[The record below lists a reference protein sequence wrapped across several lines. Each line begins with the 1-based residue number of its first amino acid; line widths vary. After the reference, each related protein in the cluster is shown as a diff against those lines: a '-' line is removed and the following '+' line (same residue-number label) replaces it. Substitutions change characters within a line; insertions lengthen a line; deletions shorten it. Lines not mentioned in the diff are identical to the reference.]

1 MLSKVRVDDSADS
14 PSRTG
19 SKEIPCASQRSQ
31 NLVLSSRIQHL
42 VSRIDM
48 PPPLTYANYLDL
60 EKLLTLQKP
69 RSSPAEHDET
79 LFIIIHQT
87 YELWFKQLLHEFEKI
102 KRDFSAG
109 DLFGASHSFKRVRT
123 IMKVL
128 VAQVDILETMTPS
141 SFSSFRDRLETA
153 SGFQSVQFREIEF
166 VLGYK
171 RASTLAYVKPDFPGY
186 DRLQQL
192 LNGRTVIDHFYDF
205 LATRGAKIP
214 EELKKRD
221 LTQPN
226 GPNEQVQEEILRL
239 YKNAPECSILF
250 ELMTDFDEGL
260 QEWRYRHIKLVERT
274 IGAKKGTGGS
284 PGVPFLK
291 ESLFRPVFHDL
302 WAIRH
307 QM

>member
-1 MLSKVRVDDSADS
+1 NNATPLRVRLLISRKRIACCHPALNILSRF
-14 PSRTG
+14 P
-19 SKEIPCASQRSQ
+19 
-31 NLVLSSRIQHL
+31 
-42 VSRIDM
+42 M
-48 PPPLTYANYLDL
+48 PLTYASYLDL
-60 EKLLTLQKP
+60 EKLLALQKP
-69 RSSPAEHDET
+69 RSSPPEHDEM

-87 YELWFKQLLHEFEKI
+87 YELWFKELLHQFEKI
-102 KRDFSAG
+102 KSDVSAG
-109 DLFGASHSFKRVRT
+109 DWFGAIHTFKRVRT
-123 IMKVL
+123 ILKVL

-166 VLGYK
+166 ALGYK
-171 RASTLAYVKPDFPGY
+171 RASTLQYLKPDFPEY
-186 DRLQQL
+186 QQL
-192 LNGRTVIDHFYDF
+192 RQLLHARSVVDHFYDF
-205 LATRGAKIP
+205 LETRGAQIP
-214 EELKKRD
+214 ADLKNRD

-226 GPNEQVQEEILRL
+226 GPDERVQKEILRL
-239 YKNAPECSILF
+239 YKTSPECTILF

-302 WAIRH
+302 WAIRRE
-307 QM
+307 M